1 MDERQRDRLIERM
14 REDLSNALGALD
26 ALVPLVREQG
36 QREDVTHL
44 AMLSQAL
51 YRQLRTLLHM
61 ELTRQQSP
69 TFLPRTTDLARLC
82 RELGRQMEG
91 LSQPLEVDFRWD
103 VERGGLS
110 AVADPALLELALL
123 SLLSTAASAAGQGG
137 QVSLRLRERGDRAIF
152 TVWNSG
158 SEPDGRA
165 PEDAVDLERQMARRV
180 AALHGGTL
188 VLENR
193 EEQGCQAVLSL
204 PVAPKGQKQVEAPK
218 MGFLLTGGYSPILI
232 ELSQLLPCECYQLE
246 ELE

>member
-36 QREDVTHL
+36 RSEDVTHL

-69 TFLPRTTDLARLC
+69 TFLPHTVDLAHLC
-82 RELGRQMEG
+82 QELGRQMEG
-91 LSQPLEVDFRWD
+91 LSRALEVDFRWD
-103 VERGGLS
+103 VEPAGLP

-123 SLLSTAASAAGQGG
+123 SLLSTAASAAGRGG
-137 QVSLRLRERGDRAIF
+137 QVRLRLRERGGRAIF
-152 TVWNSG
+152 TVWNST
-158 SEPDGRA
+158 SDPALRS
-165 PEDAVDLERQMARRV
+165 PEDAAGLELQMARRV
-180 AALHGGTL
+180 AVLHGGTL
-188 VLENR
+188 VLESR
-193 EEQGCQAVLSL
+193 AEQGCQAVLSL
-204 PVAPKGQKQVEAPK
+204 PVAPKGQERVEAPK